1 MAYIRDRKQEL
12 TGYQAGAEFRP
23 SVDLACDFVMVY
35 GIDDTC
41 RRVSGST
48 GRGDISFI

>member
-35 GIDDTC
+35 GIDDTMPA
-41 RRVSGST
+41 RIRT
-48 GRGDISFI
+48 LIDWIAEND